1 MAFDGQK
8 FLGFQFHIGQ
18 FEASVK
24 PLHTLT
30 VIEGKILIKT
40 TERLTA
46 YHAHFNVAINK
57 SSFNLWLNSE
67 AKHQQI

>member
-30 VIEGKILIKT
+30 VKLKNLIKT
-40 TERLTA
+40 TELLTA